1 MSASDVDHIRI
12 TLAAEEDLA
21 PVLVVVVRGL
31 GMRAGI
37 EGARLEAAL
46 QQVARSFADLAA
58 KGDDDTPVEV
68 QIESGA
74 RRVWLGLRRGEDRAH
89 AVDISR

>member
-1 MSASDVDHIRI
+1 MSSSDVDHIRV
-12 TLAAEEDLA
+12 TLAADDDLA

-31 GMRAGI
+31 GVRAGI
-37 EGARLEAAL
+37 DGARLEASL
-46 QQVARSFADLAA
+46 QQVTRAFADLAA

-68 QIESGA
+68 QIEAGA

>member
-1 MSASDVDHIRI
+1 MSSTDVDHIRI

-31 GMRAGI
+31 GVRAGI
-37 EGARLEAAL
+37 EGPRLESAL
-46 QQVARSFADLAA
+46 QQVARAFADLAA
-58 KGDDDTPVEV
+58 KGDDDAPVEV
-68 QIESGA
+68 QIEA
-74 RRVWLGLRRGEDRAH
+74 APRRVWLGLRRGKDRAH